1 MCLCGS
7 SDTIRKRIAAYEEA
21 GVQELLIRFINPTD
35 LAAIRR
41 FANEFIA
48 YLYRD

>member
-1 MCLCGS
+1 
-7 SDTIRKRIAAYEEA
+7 
-21 GVQELLIRFINPTD
+21 VQELLIRFVDPTD

-48 YLYRD
+48 